1 MKRRELMFLLGG
13 AAISWPFAGRAQ
25 QKAMPVIGYLSSAA
39 LADSGDLVAAFRQGL
54 SEARYAEG
62 QNVAIEYRWAEGRY
76 DRLPALANDLVRRPV
91 TVIAATSTPAA
102 LAAKAA
108 TATLPIVFTAGNDPV
123 KVGLVSSLSRPD
135 GNLTGVTRFNVELG
149 PKRLELLH
157 EIIPGTTR
165 VALLVNPSN
174 PNVETLSS
182 ELQEAAR
189 ALRLQLNVLQASVE
203 SEFDAIFQSLAQLRA
218 GALVIGPDPFFN
230 SRSEQLAAL
239 TVRHAVPA
247 IYQYRTF
254 VEAGGLMSY
263 SASNT
268 DSHRQLGAYVGRIL
282 AGAKPAELPVEQST
296 KVVLIINFKT
306 AKALGITVPQ
316 TLLAR
321 ADEVIE

>member
-1 MKRRELMFLLGG
+1 
-13 AAISWPFAGRAQ
+13 
-25 QKAMPVIGYLSSAA
+25 
-39 LADSGDLVAAFRQGL
+39 
-54 SEARYAEG
+54 
-62 QNVAIEYRWAEGRY
+62 
-76 DRLPALANDLVRRPV
+76 
-91 TVIAATSTPAA
+91 
-102 LAAKAA
+102 
-108 TATLPIVFTAGNDPV
+108 
-123 KVGLVSSLSRPD
+123 
-135 GNLTGVTRFNVELG
+135 VTRFNVELG

-174 PNVETLSS
+174 PNAETLSS

-203 SEFDAIFQSLAQLRA
+203 SEFDAIFQTLAQLRA

-239 TVRHAVPA
+239 TVRHAIPA